1 MDRDGVQVEL
11 LIGVC
16 AGILRLS
23 IKMGNQFSTDH
34 LAMVS
39 PIWIIPTEDPHIVIP
54 VQQ

>member
-23 IKMGNQFSTDH
+23 ISIGNQFSTNV
-34 LAMVS
+34 LLTVGQSELM
-39 PIWIIPTEDPHIVIP
+39 
-54 VQQ
+54 Q

>member
-23 IKMGNQFSTDH
+23 IKMGNQFSTDK
-34 LAMVS
+34 LAMVTNHWLVQS
-39 PIWIIPTEDPHIVIP
+39 GSFQLKTPTL
-54 VQQ
+54 